1 MSSEDI
7 QTEAYQRELEVM
19 RTAPCHPLTPGF
31 STNYGYVPSFAAGV
45 ALSVLFSIPLF
56 YHTFQSIRLRATVS
70 ILLAIGALTELI
82 GWASRAYAG
91 KCPYNADAFMSQI
104 VTLIIAPVF
113 FASAIYVLLGKLII
127 NLGPSSSLISPKW
140 YIIVF
145 CTCDVLSLIIQAV
158 GGAMASI
165 ADTDEDMSM
174 GTQIMLGGIA
184 VQLLTMTL
192 FGGFLGDFF
201 WRVFSHVRGSVIYGM
216 KLVFVSLTISF
227 LMVYIRSVYR
237 VIELAQGWNG
247 YLLTHEVYFI
257 ALDAVVMVI
266 AVAIFVPLDPAVILG
281 REGLPGFSKKMRE
294 KRSVSNGEVPG
305 E

>member
-1 MSSEDI
+1 MSTEDI

-19 RTAPCHPLTPGF
+19 RTASCHPLTPGF

-70 ILLAIGALTELI
+70 ILLAIGALS
-82 GWASRAYAG
+82 WASRAYAG

-184 VQLLTMTL
+184 VQLFTMTL

-201 WRVFSHVRGSVIYGM
+201 WRVFSHVRVSVIYGM
-216 KLVFVSLTISF
+216 KLVFVSLTVSF
-227 LMVYIRSVYR
+227 VMVYIRSVYR

-266 AVAIFVPLDPAVILG
+266 TVAIFVPLDPAVILG

-294 KRSVSNGEVPG
+294 KRSVSSGEMPG

>member
-1 MSSEDI
+1 MSTEDI

-70 ILLAIGALTELI
+70 ILLAIGALS
-82 GWASRAYAG
+82 WVSRAYAG

-127 NLGPSSSLISPKW
+127 NLGPSSSSISPKW

-145 CTCDVLSLIIQAV
+145 CTCDVLALIIQAI

-174 GTQIMLGGIA
+174 GSQIMLGGIA
-184 VQLLTMTL
+184 VQLFTMTL

-227 LMVYIRSVYR
+227 VMVYIRSVYR

-247 YLLTHEVYFI
+247 YFLTHEVYFI